1 MIFRTWVDVFL
12 GDIGRYIIDF
22 IANYYYFIIPP
33 VIIYGIFL
41 TISSF
46 NLKRI
51 ERAVNNMI
59 VKQSK
64 DIMEKSRGISY
75 VNLVE
80 KIEIDWDRIIKEKSF
95 FPYISQESDLWVSRV
110 SRENVRDLI
119 MNNDSKIRLVLER
132 NCIYIIGQQPEIRKN
147 LYMEFIHRLTRRKY

>member
-1 MIFRTWVDVFL
+1 MMFRTWVDIFL
-12 GDIGRYIIDF
+12 GNIGRYIIDF

-46 NLKRI
+46 NFKRI
-51 ERAVNNMI
+51 ERAVNNII

-64 DIMEKSRGISY
+64 AVIERNREISY

-80 KIEIDWDRIIKEKSF
+80 KIEIDWERIIKEKSF

-110 SRENVRDLI
+110 SKENVRDLI
-119 MNNDSKIRLVLER
+119 MHNDFRIRLVLER
-132 NCIYIIGQQPEIRKN
+132 SCIYIIGQQPEIKRN
-147 LYMEFIHRLTRRKY
+147 LYMEYIHRLTRRKY